1 MTVPKK
7 PWRKPEIKTIKAG
20 AAENLSATK
29 PDPAS
34 GGAKS

>member
-1 MTVPKK
+1 MARKE
-7 PWRKPEIKTIKAG
+7 WRKPEVKALKAG

-29 PDPAS
+29 VDGGG